1 MPTRRRTK
9 SGGILANTLLTL
21 VSVAL
26 FLALAEGVAW
36 IVSPP
41 PKPGLPKGMFD
52 VGPDGYWRMTPD
64 FRGTM
69 DNRVDFT
76 NAVATADSEGKR
88 IVPAAPKTAER
99 RLLVMGDSQA
109 FGHGLSDEDSWPN
122 RLQEELNRRGIDV
135 AVNNLAI
142 PAINID
148 QYLARLR
155 VIAPTLGPSDTLL
168 VALSWND
175 VITPPSDQDSN
186 RIVEGY
192 LVSNSGGADDS
203 SAKARVRLYDF
214 TGVLVPQFQDIK
226 TFLDTLSQSSALT
239 GLLYPRA
246 KAIYY
251 RLRSHSPVAN
261 LVTAGVPEANFLM
274 VRQMSEIA
282 ASRGSRMVVVLLPER
297 MFFEDEAFATYSVNG
312 RDFPTADYQDALV
325 RPHCQ
330 AHAIQCL
337 NAFSL
342 LHDHYREG
350 LVFPVDGHY
359 NPRGAGLIGTWLAG
373 ELY

>member
-1 MPTRRRTK
+1 MPRRQHNK
-9 SGGILANTLLTL
+9 SGGLFANILLLCASIL
-21 VSVAL
+21 L
-26 FLALAEGVAW
+26 FLGLAEGAAW

-41 PKPGLPKGMFD
+41 PKPGLPKGMFE
-52 VGPDGYWRMTPD
+52 VGPQGYWRMTPN
-64 FRGTM
+64 FHGIM

-76 NAVATADSEGKR
+76 QAVATADSEGRR

-99 RLLVMGDSQA
+99 RLLVLGDSQA
-109 FGHGLSDEDSWPN
+109 FGHGLSDAESWPN
-122 RLQEELNRRGIDV
+122 RLQEELNRRQLDV
-135 AVNNLAI
+135 AVSNLAI

-148 QYLARLR
+148 QYLERLR
-155 VIAPTLGPSDTLL
+155 AIAPSLAPSDTIL

-175 VITPPSDQDSN
+175 VITPPSAQASN

-192 LVSNSGGADDS
+192 LVSGTAGSDESG
-203 SAKARVRLYDF
+203 AKARVRLYDF

-226 TFLDTLSQSSALT
+226 TFLDTLSQSSALA

-251 RLRSHSPVAN
+251 RLRSRTPVAD

-274 VRQMSEIA
+274 IRQMSEIA
-282 ASRGSRMVVVLLPER
+282 AAQGSRMVVTLLPER
-297 MFFEDEAFATYSVNG
+297 MFFEDEAFAIYSVQG
-312 RDFPTADYQDALV
+312 RDFPTADYQNALI

-330 AHAIQCL
+330 EHAVTCL
-337 NAFSL
+337 NAFPL
-342 LHDHYREG
+342 LHNHYREG

-359 NPRGAGLIGTWLAG
+359 NARGAALIGAWLVG